1 MILCLDVGNTS
12 IHGGVFK
19 EDNLILQFR
28 KTATFRGSSDET
40 GIFLRSVLKENDI
53 DPTQITNIG
62 ICSVVPDT
70 IHSLRNACIK
80 YLECLHSNWA
90 PV

>member
-40 GIFLRSVLKENDI
+40 GIFFAIR
-53 DPTQITNIG
+53 
-62 ICSVVPDT
+62 
-70 IHSLRNACIK
+70 IK
-80 YLECLHSNWA
+80 GK
-90 PV
+90 

>member
-1 MILCLDVGNTS
+1 MLGIRGSSGKNIKKGFGMILCLDVGNTS

-40 GIFLRSVLKENDI
+40 GIFFAIR
-53 DPTQITNIG
+53 
-62 ICSVVPDT
+62 
-70 IHSLRNACIK
+70 IK
-80 YLECLHSNWA
+80 GK
-90 PV
+90 